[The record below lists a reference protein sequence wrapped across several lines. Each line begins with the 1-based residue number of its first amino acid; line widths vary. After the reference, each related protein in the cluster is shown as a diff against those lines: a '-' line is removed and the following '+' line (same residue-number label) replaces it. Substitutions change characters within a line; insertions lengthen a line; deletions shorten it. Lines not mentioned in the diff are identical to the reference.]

1 MRRALLLCL
10 VLAGCGSAASEPQPD
25 EVVLDADTPG
35 VPRTEAEEPPD
46 RSLSNGDRGAG
57 EERPPERVLKENA
70 RLRKDL
76 EVLKGLEAE
85 RRKARRALARL
96 GAYGG
101 RLELGNGI
109 LGSPVQGSIVSPF
122 GQRWGR
128 LHAGVDIAAPAGRP
142 VYAAEAG
149 RVAIS
154 SVYGGYGNYL
164 CIQHSREF
172 VTCYAH
178 LSRYIARKGDVVE
191 RGQPVGLVGCTGRC
205 FGDHLHFET
214 YLRGRPV
221 DPQPY
226 L

>member
-1 MRRALLLCL
+1 LRVALLLCL
-10 VLAGCGSAASEPQPD
+10 AFVGCGAAAEPD
-25 EVVLDADTPG
+25 EIVLDADTPG
-35 VPRTEAEEPPD
+35 VAAEKTEAERPPAGE
-46 RSLSNGDRGAG
+46 LSNGARGAG
-57 EERPPERVLKENA
+57 EERPPARVLRENA
-70 RLRKDL
+70 ELRRDL

-85 RRKARRALARL
+85 RRKARRALAKL
-96 GAYGG
+96 GAYDG
-101 RLELGNGI
+101 RLQLGSGI
-109 LGSPVQGSIVSPF
+109 LGTPVAGPVVSPF

-128 LHAGVDIAAPAGRP
+128 LHAGIDIAAPAGRP
-142 VYAAEAG
+142 IYAAEAG

-154 SVYGGYGNYL
+154 SPYGGYGNYL

-178 LSRYIARKGDVVE
+178 LSRYIARRGDLVD

-214 YLRGRPV
+214 YVRGRPV
-221 DPQPY
+221 NPQPY